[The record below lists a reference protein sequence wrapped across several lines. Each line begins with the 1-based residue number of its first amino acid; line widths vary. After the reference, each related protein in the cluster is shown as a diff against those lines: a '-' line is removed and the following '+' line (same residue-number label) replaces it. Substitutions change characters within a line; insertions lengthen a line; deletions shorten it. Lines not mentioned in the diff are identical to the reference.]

1 MGWLRKK
8 AKQIGN
14 AFKKVGKVLKKGL
27 GKIGKFFGKLGPLG
41 SLALSFMFSYFGG
54 PILQWL
60 NKIPGVSK
68 ITQVFKGIKS
78 FATDIGKSIY
88 GTVTEG
94 IQAGINRI
102 GQAFGKEGM
111 GDGFKTFVD
120 NVTGLGETPAPA
132 DVPVVD
138 ATPLSDT
145 AVETAADT
153 NFVPTADGVNVPVT
167 DATPLSPM
175 NEAERIKFLKTEE
188 GKNIYGDTEDESFF
202 TLLKN
207 NPDDGMYKNFK
218 KSKEGKAYKKFNI
231 VGKTGSIINQ
241 ADEQEEYLRQ
251 MQEKNE
257 ASYFSTQGQALLSSA
272 GVDNFSRSSTGINFL
287 DISSFNPE
295 MDPNNQ
301 YLIAR
306 GLPTNIDARDA
317 GGYGYDIE
325 AYLKEQVEMY
335 G

>member
-41 SLALSFMFSYFGG
+41 SLALSFMFSAFGG

-60 NKIPGVSK
+60 NNIPGVSK
-68 ITQVFKGIKS
+68 IGQVFKGIKS

-94 IQAGINRI
+94 IQTGINRI
-102 GQAFGKEGM
+102 GQAFGKEGI

-120 NVTGLGETPAPA
+120 NITGLGETTTEAVA
-132 DVPVVD
+132 
-138 ATPLSDT
+138 DT
-145 AVETAADT
+145 ATDVVADT
-153 NFVPTADGVNVPVT
+153 AT
-167 DATPLSPM
+167 DAVSGQTTFGPVRENPKFST
-175 NEAERIKFLKTEE
+175 EAIKETVEE
-188 GKNIYGDTEDESFF
+188 TVEQDNGFF
-202 TLLKN
+202 TRFKN
-207 NPDDGMYKNFK
+207 NPEDGFFKNFK
-218 KSKEGKAYKKFNI
+218 ESDEGKIYKKFNI
-231 VGKTGSIINQ
+231 IGKTGSIINQ
-241 ADEQEEYLRQ
+241 AEEDEEYLRQ
-251 MQEKNE
+251 MQEQNE
-257 ASYFSTQGQALLSSA
+257 ASYFSSQGQALLSSA
-272 GVDNFSRSSTGINFL
+272 GVDNYSRSGTGINFL
-287 DISSFNPE
+287 DTSAFNPE
-295 MDPNNQ
+295 MEPNNQ

-306 GLPTNIDARDA
+306 GLPTNIDPRDA

-325 AYLKEQVEMY
+325 AYLKEQLEMY